1 MEKTTDQIFVAVIG
15 DIRGS
20 RKTADRRGTQA
31 RLEGAMARVNEV
43 FADDLTAG
51 FLVTLGDE
59 FQGLLPGSDKLMD
72 VIAELE
78 SALTGIPVRYGIGIG
93 TLATPI
99 KRTAVGMDGP
109 CFYLARDAVERGKR
123 ENRWVTVAG
132 FGEVRDELMNGVLNL
147 MGAVRG
153 QWTEI
158 QAETFHAARIAD
170 EQKQVAAARN
180 VSEAT
185 VSKSLK
191 SAHHDPMI
199 EAEAVVARLLS
210 GEVVE

>member
-1 MEKTTDQIFVAVIG
+1 MKKTTDHTFVAVIG
-15 DIRGS
+15 DVCGS
-20 RKTADRRGTQA
+20 RQTADRQGTQV
-31 RLEGAMARVNEV
+31 RLEEAMARVNEV
-43 FADDLTAG
+43 FANDLTAG

-59 FQGLLPGSDKLMD
+59 FQGLLPEPDRVMD
-72 VIAELE
+72 IVTELE
-78 SALTGIPVRYGIGIG
+78 SALTGIRVRYGIGMG

-109 CFYLARDAVERGKR
+109 CFHQARDAVERGKR
-123 ENRWVTVAG
+123 ESRWMTVAG

-158 QAETFHAARIAD
+158 QAETFYAAHAAD

-185 VSKSLK
+185 ISKSLK
-191 SAHHDPMI
+191 AAHHDAMI
-199 EAEAVVARLLS
+199 EAEAVVVRLLS